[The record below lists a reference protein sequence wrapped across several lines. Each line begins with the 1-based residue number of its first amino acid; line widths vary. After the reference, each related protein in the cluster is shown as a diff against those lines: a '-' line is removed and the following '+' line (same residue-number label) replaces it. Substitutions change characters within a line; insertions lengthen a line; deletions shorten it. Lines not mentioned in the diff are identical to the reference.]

1 MRKAK
6 NKEAVADRRMFVFFF
21 FPARFSSKKP
31 PEIKRKRRKKEK
43 GEGKTKSEG
52 SKENHPINR

>member
-6 NKEAVADRRMFVFFF
+6 NKEAVADRRMFVFSF

-31 PEIKRKRRKKEK
+31 PEIKRKERKKKKGKEK
-43 GEGKTKSEG
+43 RSLKVVKR
-52 SKENHPINR
+52 IIQ